1 MKAYFVDAGKRQITR
16 INYTYDTMRMWLP
29 GGITIAKV
37 FGNGDVLYVDDEA
50 LLHPVKVA
58 FRLRDSTEDMQ
69 PFVSNGLLTGRDKGE
84 TTSPPVMSTDEL
96 AQHIVWLDV
105 EEAMRW
111 FRVRADR
118 PAAAITLE
126 NGEVHVLK
134 RWSDFLSGMEDK
146 K

>member
-1 MKAYFVDAGKRQITR
+1 MKGLFVDAGGRRITPV
-16 INYTYDTMRMWLP
+16 NYTYASMWEWLP
-29 GGITIAKV
+29 GGITIARI
-37 FGNGDVLYVDDEA
+37 FPNGDVLYVDDEA

-58 FRLRDSTEDMQ
+58 FRLRDSTDDMQ
-69 PFVSNGLLTGRDKGE
+69 PFVSNGLLTGRDHGKK
-84 TTSPPVMSTDEL
+84 TLPPAMSADEL
-96 AQHIVWLDV
+96 AQYIVWLTV
-105 EEAMRW
+105 EEAMHW
-111 FRVRADR
+111 FRLRADR